1 MYAVSPPTI
10 PDFEFDDGDDGD
22 DGDDVRMLPDFED
35 DDGGDG
41 GGGDGGET
49 SEMRMLPDF
58 EDSDDEMTG
67 TLPAMP
73 LPAMPVP
80 RDDLGVMSIPN
91 GDDDVWTSNMGDYMS
106 TIDPVY
112 PAND

>member
-1 MYAVSPPTI
+1 
-10 PDFEFDDGDDGD
+10 
-22 DGDDVRMLPDFED
+22 
-35 DDGGDG
+35 
-41 GGGDGGET
+41 
-49 SEMRMLPDF
+49 
-58 EDSDDEMTG
+58 
-67 TLPAMP
+67 
-73 LPAMPVP
+73 MPVP